1 MADTKRGNA
10 IYANDIAAIAPV
22 SLNDRIDAQN
32 ADDVPIASN
41 DAIRGLYRPV
51 TMLVIVVGN
60 EKADSTRA
68 LIDKWFG
75 AGGVRSLHFAE
86 RDRLHC
92 FGVITFVRSAS
103 RRLPRASD
111 GIGDSGHADAGPM
124 DLANYVCHALAD
136 GRYLIPP
143 EAMLRY
149 AGMTFPQ
156 ISAQAVSRWWRARC
170 GSCDRGG
177 SGRINGNLYL

>member
-60 EKADSTRA
+60 EEADSTRA

-124 DLANYVCHALAD
+124 DLANDVCHALARWALPD
-136 GRYLIPP
+136 PARGDASLRWHDVSPSQRTGRKQMVAR
-143 EAMLRY
+143 AMR
-149 AGMTFPQ
+149 
-156 ISAQAVSRWWRARC
+156 
-170 GSCDRGG
+170 
-177 SGRINGNLYL
+177 

>member
-1 MADTKRGNA
+1 MRGMADKKRGNA

-32 ADDVPIASN
+32 ANDVPIASN

-75 AGGVRSLHFAE
+75 GWRRTQLTFCRARSPPLFR
-86 RDRLHC
+86 RDHIRPVS
-92 FGVITFVRSAS
+92 FS
-103 RRLPRASD
+103 
-111 GIGDSGHADAGPM
+111 
-124 DLANYVCHALAD
+124 ALAKGV
-136 GRYLIPP
+136 GRH
-143 EAMLRY
+143 
-149 AGMTFPQ
+149 
-156 ISAQAVSRWWRARC
+156 WRQWSCRC
-170 GSCDRGG
+170 RSHGPCK
-177 SGRINGNLYL
+177 

>member
-32 ADDVPIASN
+32 ANDVPIASN

-60 EKADSTRA
+60 VKADSTRA

-75 AGGVRSLHFAE
+75 GWRRTQLTFFRARSPPLFR
-86 RDRLHC
+86 RDHIRPVS
-92 FGVITFVRSAS
+92 FS
-103 RRLPRASD
+103 
-111 GIGDSGHADAGPM
+111 
-124 DLANYVCHALAD
+124 ALAKGV
-136 GRYLIPP
+136 GRH
-143 EAMLRY
+143 
-149 AGMTFPQ
+149 
-156 ISAQAVSRWWRARC
+156 WRQWSCRC
-170 GSCDRGG
+170 RSHGPCK
-177 SGRINGNLYL
+177 